1 MPDLVYLSGFGNE
14 HSSEATAGALP
25 VGQNNPQKP
34 PLGLYTEQ
42 LSGTAFTT
50 PRAANRRTW
59 MYRIRPSVLHVHDL
73 RRADSGLIRTAPN
86 RETDPPIG
94 QLRWD
99 PIPMPTEPVTWLE
112 GLRTIGTNGDVHGQ
126 FGMAAHIYMATK
138 SMADSVFYDADGELL
153 VVPQEGGLRM
163 VTECGILEVLPG
175 EVCLIPRGMKF
186 RVELL
191 DASARGYVCENY
203 GAYFQLPERG
213 PIGANG
219 LANDRDFLAP
229 NAAFDDSDDP
239 HTLYVKFDGRMFACD
254 LDHSPLDVVA
264 WHGNHV
270 PYKYDL
276 ARFNTMGSIS
286 FDHPDP
292 SIFTV
297 LTAPSDRPGT
307 ANVDFVI
314 FPDRWLVAEHTF
326 RPPYYHMNIMSEFMG
341 LIHGIY
347 DAKLEGFSAGGFS
360 LHNGYWPHGP
370 DAEAFEAATAHDL
383 SPQKLAGTLAFMF
396 ETRYPLIPTAYAST
410 LPALQE
416 DYQEVWSNLRR
427 MFGR

>member
-42 LSGTAFTT
+42 LSGTAFTA

-99 PIPMPTEPVTWLE
+99 PIPMPTEPITWLE

-191 DASARGYVCENY
+191 GASARGYVCENY

-229 NAAFDDSDDP
+229 NAAFEDSDEP
-239 HTLYVKFDGRMFACD
+239 HTLYVKFDGRMFA
-254 LDHSPLDVVA
+254 
-264 WHGNHV
+264 
-270 PYKYDL
+270 
-276 ARFNTMGSIS
+276 
-286 FDHPDP
+286 
-292 SIFTV
+292 
-297 LTAPSDRPGT
+297 
-307 ANVDFVI
+307 
-314 FPDRWLVAEHTF
+314 
-326 RPPYYHMNIMSEFMG
+326 
-341 LIHGIY
+341 
-347 DAKLEGFSAGGFS
+347 
-360 LHNGYWPHGP
+360 
-370 DAEAFEAATAHDL
+370 
-383 SPQKLAGTLAFMF
+383 
-396 ETRYPLIPTAYAST
+396 
-410 LPALQE
+410 
-416 DYQEVWSNLRR
+416 
-427 MFGR
+427 